1 MDEAGV
7 SKNQDREESATI
19 GNFGRRATFVY
30 GCDHEPLNAYGA
42 RLKRHFGALGLGEAG
57 HVDRGA
63 LNLGIEGSRGHVLDA
78 LVEHVPH
85 GHPGHH
91 GDRNHESNSSD
102 SHRNHRASFC
112 LGLLPQT
119 AEPKS
124 TAP

>member
-1 MDEAGV
+1 
-7 SKNQDREESATI
+7 
-19 GNFGRRATFVY
+19 
-30 GCDHEPLNAYGA
+30 
-42 RLKRHFGALGLGEAG
+42 
-57 HVDRGA
+57 
-63 LNLGIEGSRGHVLDA
+63 LDA